1 MTFGL
6 LSQDSF
12 LNGRVTLFQPKKGYR
27 AAIDPV
33 FLAAG
38 IPACPS
44 DKVLEIGSGTG
55 AASFCLAARVP
66 KVEVLGLELQLDLVE
81 LATKSVELN
90 SLNKTVSFL
99 QGDLLS
105 PPERIGAFLFDHVM
119 ANPPHLKRQSVISSP
134 NLQKEIAYVEGEA
147 ALADWI
153 KFALRNVRV
162 GGTITFLHRYDRRDE
177 IVSGLEQSAGGI
189 IIFPLWPKIRGKGAK
204 RAIVQGRKGIRGKT
218 KLATGIVLYDDKG
231 KFSTEANRILREA
244 DRLKLKTTC

>member
-1 MTFGL
+1 MAFEL
-6 LSQDSF
+6 LSKDYI
-12 LNGRVTLFQPKKGYR
+12 LNGRVRLFQPKKGYR

-66 KVEVLGLELQLDLVE
+66 KVEVLGLELQLELVK

-90 SLNKTVSFL
+90 SLNQTVSFL

-119 ANPPHLKRQSVISSP
+119 ANPPHLKSQ
-134 NLQKEIAYVEGEA
+134 A
-147 ALADWI
+147 
-153 KFALRNVRV
+153 
-162 GGTITFLHRYDRRDE
+162 
-177 IVSGLEQSAGGI
+177 
-189 IIFPLWPKIRGKGAK
+189 
-204 RAIVQGRKGIRGKT
+204 
-218 KLATGIVLYDDKG
+218 
-231 KFSTEANRILREA
+231 
-244 DRLKLKTTC
+244 

>member
-12 LNGRVTLFQPKKGYR
+12 LNGRITLFQPERGYR

-55 AASFCLAARVP
+55 AASLCLAARVP
-66 KVEVLGLELQLDLVE
+66 KIEVIGLELQLDLVD

-90 SLNKTVSFL
+90 SLNHTISFL

-105 PPERIGAFLFDHVM
+105 PPKCISEFLFDHVM
-119 ANPPHLKRQSVISSP
+119 ANPPHLKNQSVISSP

-147 ALADWI
+147 ALTDWI
-153 KFALRNVRV
+153 KFALQNVRV
-162 GGTITFLHRYDRRDE
+162 GGTVTFLHRYDRRDE
-177 IVSGLEQSAGGI
+177 VVSGLEESAGGI
-189 IIFPLWPKIRGKGAK
+189 IVFPLWPKIRGKGAK

-218 KLATGIVLYDDKG
+218 KLANGIVLYDDKG
-231 KFSTEANRILREA
+231 IFSTEANRILREA
-244 DRLKLKTTC
+244 DRLKL

>member
-12 LNGRVTLFQPKKGYR
+12 LNGRVTLFQPERGYR

-55 AASFCLAARVP
+55 VASLCLAARVP
-66 KVEVLGLELQLDLVE
+66 KVEVIGLELQSDLVD

-90 SLNKTVSFL
+90 SLNDTVSFL

-105 PPERIGAFLFDHVM
+105 PPQCIGEFLFDHVM
-119 ANPPHLKRQSVISSP
+119 ANPPHLNRQNVISSP

-147 ALADWI
+147 ALTDWI
-153 KFALRNVRV
+153 KFALQNVRV
-162 GGTITFLHRYDRRDE
+162 GGTVTFLHRYDRRDE
-177 IVSGLEQSAGGI
+177 VVSGLEESAGGI
-189 IIFPLWPKIRGKGAK
+189 IIFPLWPRIWGNGAK
-204 RAIVQGRKGIRGKT
+204 RVLIQGRKGIEGIT
-218 KLATGIVLYDDKG
+218 KLATGIVLYDDKE
-231 KFSTEANRILREA
+231 KYSTEATKILREA
-244 DRLKLKTTC
+244 NRLIL